1 MRRDLTTTYGL
12 IKQAHQ
18 QKKVY
23 CEVNNCKQT
32 VRFLRVLRE
41 NSLIYGYSV
50 LPKTNRVFVYLRYF
64 RNRPTLK
71 HIKLYSKQ
79 GHRRALNVKISHRLL
94 SKINP
99 GNVAIVSTSQTAEI
113 KSAFLTKH
121 DRDYHGLN
129 KTFGELLCLVW

>member
-1 MRRDLTTTYGL
+1 MRRDLGTTYGM
-12 IKQAHQ
+12 IKQAHG

-32 VRFLRVLRE
+32 LRFLRVLRD
-41 NSLIYGYSV
+41 NSIIYGYSV

-64 RNRPTLK
+64 RNRPAIK
-71 HIKLYSKQ
+71 HLKLYSKQ
-79 GHRRALNVKISHRLL
+79 GHRRSLNGRNALTLL

-99 GNVAIVSTSQTAEI
+99 GNVAVVSTPQSSEI
-113 KSAFLTKH
+113 KSAFLIKH
-121 DRDYHGLN
+121 DREYHYIN